1 VAIHRTAIIPPV
13 SSDVS
18 VAEISHLDENYQDH
32 EEVEETFS
40 LSDQE
45 KELILK
51 ALEKH
56 QFKKKY
62 AAQEL
67 GISERTLYRKLIRY
81 GIEGK
86 KKKKI
91 ILNN

>member
-1 VAIHRTAIIPPV
+1 VPSVALHRPAIIAPV
-13 SSDVS
+13 SSEVS
-18 VAEISHLDENYQDH
+18 VAQISHIDDNYQDH

-40 LSDQE
+40 LQDQE

-62 AAQEL
+62 AALEL

-86 KKKKI
+86 KKKKSY
-91 ILNN
+91 